1 MLKGAASRLM
11 RNAFAFALLLAATYP
26 AFAATKLSDEARTR
40 AEALLPSL
48 IDASGL
54 DAHLRLKTLRE
65 MLANTSDEQARG
77 PLLKDIIFYHIDTGV
92 VEGLEPLATEAI
104 ALGEKRHDVSLQVY
118 GMLGLA
124 EIDYIAG
131 SIKNA
136 ESKIQEA
143 LTLAEA
149 RGSLTDQFFA
159 RSSLAALGP
168 ELGNMLEG
176 LLAMTQSITDLPD
189 GAEGEKMRMTAYLTL
204 AYIYTGVSEVDE
216 IVDNYTK
223 ALDVA
228 RRAKIALDRET
239 IMFNI
244 ASSLNDIDENALA
257 RKYYEA
263 LTAVLTQTG
272 HLEGRYYALYGL
284 AWIAYDE
291 ERYADCIALAHEA
304 LNDFEGE
311 PSFDVE
317 LYDLLAIGYAR
328 QGNAEEARKY
338 RQIVLEQYEKY
349 PDFKLVISDADD
361 QLTEA
366 YILAAEGRYKEG
378 FELLNKA
385 RRGLLDDQFES
396 FQVSVTDLRSSI
408 VTLIEKQRTE
418 EALRVAEASNKRLLL
433 ILTFFV
439 IAGAVALVFIMRKH
453 NRALARSKHAA
464 DMANRSKS
472 EFLANMSHEL
482 RTPLNAI
489 LGFSEMMEQ
498 RVFGELGAKQYGDYV
513 GHINESG
520 RLLLDIINDILDL
533 SKVES
538 GKLIVRDEIVDLKQ
552 LLGDLSK
559 LMAPRITPKNLTLT
573 INVPPRVPHLKAD
586 TRLCKQILLNIL
598 SNASK
603 FTESGGE
610 ITCRVYEMDN
620 EDVVIEVEDNGIGM
634 SPDELEIALLPFG
647 QAGTTATRSHEGTGL
662 GLPLVKSLMELHGGS
677 LEVRSIKRMGT
688 LVILTF
694 PAERKVTAEE
704 AAASKDNEG
713 EAGHQRPSRSAPRNR
728 A

>member
-1 MLKGAASRLM
+1 MLTAAASRLM
-11 RNAFAFALLLAATYP
+11 RYAFTLGFLLVFTFST
-26 AFAATKLSDEARTR
+26 FAATKLSDDARMR
-40 AEALLPSL
+40 AEALLPRL
-48 IDASGL
+48 LEATAL
-54 DAHLRLKTLRE
+54 DAHLRLEALN
-65 MLANTSDEQARG
+65 ANLETTTNERARG
-77 PLLKDIIFYHIDTGV
+77 QVLKDLIFYHIDTGV
-92 VEGLEPLATEAI
+92 AEGLDEIASEAI
-104 ALGEKRHDVSLQVY
+104 SLGEKLDDVSLQVY
-118 GMLGLA
+118 GRLGLA
-124 EIDYIAG
+124 EIEYIAG

-136 ESKIQEA
+136 ESQIKEA

-149 RGSLTDQFFA
+149 RGSVADQFFA

-168 ELGNMLEG
+168 ELGNLLEG
-176 LLAMTQSITDLPD
+176 LLAMTQSVSMLEGTP
-189 GAEGEKMRMTAYLTL
+189 EGEKMRMTAYLTL
-204 AYIYTGVSEVDE
+204 AYIYTGVSEIDE
-216 IVDNYTK
+216 IVENYAK
-223 ALDVA
+223 ALDIA
-228 RRAKIALDRET
+228 TRAHIALDRET

-257 RKYYEA
+257 RRYYEA
-263 LTAVLTQTG
+263 LTEVLTQTG
-272 HLEGRYYALYGL
+272 HKEGQYYALYGL

-291 ERYADCIALAHEA
+291 ERYGDCITLAHEA

-311 PSFDVE
+311 PGFDVE

-328 QGNAEEARKY
+328 QGNAVEARRY
-338 RQIVLEQYEKY
+338 RQIVLEEYEKY
-349 PDFKLVISDADD
+349 PDLKLVISDADD

-366 YILAAEGRYKEG
+366 YILAAEGQYEEG

-385 RRGLLDDQFES
+385 RRGLMDDQFES
-396 FQVSVTDLRSSI
+396 FQTSVTDLRSSI
-408 VTLIEKQRTE
+408 VTMIEKQRTE
-418 EALRVAEASNKRLLL
+418 EALHAAEAANRRLLV
-433 ILTFFV
+433 ILTFFI

-533 SKVES
+533 SKIES
-538 GKLIVRDEIVDLKQ
+538 GKLIVRDEIIDLRQ
-552 LLGDLSK
+552 LLGDLAK
-559 LMAPRITPKNLTLT
+559 LMAPRVRPKNITLT
-573 INVPPRVPHLKAD
+573 VDVPPRTPYLRAD
-586 TRLCKQILLNIL
+586 TRLCKQILLNVL

-603 FTESGGE
+603 FTENDGE
-610 ITCRVYEMDN
+610 IDCRVYALDN
-620 EDVVIEVEDNGIGM
+620 GDIIVEVEDTGIGM
-634 SPDELEIALLPFG
+634 SEDELEIALLPFG

-662 GLPLVKSLMELHGGS
+662 GLPLVKSLIELHGGK

-694 PAERKVTAEE
+694 PANRSV
-704 AAASKDNEG
+704 
-713 EAGHQRPSRSAPRNR
+713 QPSEVPVPPTTVDEDPSEPPR
-728 A
+728 